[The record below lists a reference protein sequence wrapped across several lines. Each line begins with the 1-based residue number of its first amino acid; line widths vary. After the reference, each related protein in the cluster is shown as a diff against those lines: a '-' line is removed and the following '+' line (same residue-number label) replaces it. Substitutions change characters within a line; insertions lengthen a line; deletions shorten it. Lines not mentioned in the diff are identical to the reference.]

1 MKFSKIQ
8 LGTVQFGLDY
18 GVANSRGKPSY
29 ETARDIIARACESGV
44 NTLDTAAV
52 YGDSEEVIGRALS
65 ELKLR
70 ENIQIVSKV
79 PPVSLHNLSAV
90 EAEKFITESVEN
102 SLRKLRRDYL
112 HVCLFHR
119 EEDLKYLDIL
129 RKLESRGL
137 IMGCGVSLDSTEYC
151 AETLKKKVEYVQL
164 PYNILDKRYDGF
176 LVETAVENVKIFT
189 RSLYLQ
195 GLLMM
200 PEERIRT
207 NLRVVIPIRRK
218 LNELAMSTGISLP
231 ELCARFVISNP
242 AVTSILTGVD
252 TRSQLDENITLMSLG
267 PLPDDICK
275 QVKAIVPV
283 LPETIIRPSL
293 WNTV

>member
-1 MKFSKIQ
+1 MKFSRIQ
-8 LGTVQFGLDY
+8 LGTVQLGLDY

-29 ETARDIIARACESGV
+29 ETARDIIARAWEGGV

-52 YGDSEEVIGRALS
+52 YGDSEEIIGRALS
-65 ELKLR
+65 ELKLQ

-90 EAEKFITESVEN
+90 EAEEFITESVEN

-129 RKLESRGL
+129 RKLEARGL

-176 LVETAVENVKIFT
+176 LVETAAENVKIFT

-200 PEERIRT
+200 PEELIRA
-207 NLRVVIPIRRK
+207 NLEAVIPIRRK
-218 LNELAMSTGISLP
+218 LNELAISIGISLP
-231 ELCARFVISNP
+231 ELCARFVMSNP

-252 TRSQLDENITLMSLG
+252 TRSQLDENIALMSRG
-267 PLPDDICK
+267 ALPDDICK
-275 QVKAIVPV
+275 QVKAIVPA

-293 WNTV
+293 WSTV